1 MAINLKNYKGN
12 TFSKETKSSTSS
24 KKSTSILDFLN
35 QDIELFNSYFN
46 NKIKQSFYSN
56 LETLL
61 TAGLDIQNALSL
73 IEEGQKKKATK
84 AIIHELQ
91 QEVVNG
97 QALSEAMQSVGRFTN
112 YEIQSVRIGEET
124 GRLNIVL
131 AELADF
137 FEKSLKYRRQLLG
150 ALSYPLFVSSFALGV
165 VYFLL
170 RYLVPMFSG
179 IYGRFDKELPAITQ
193 KIVTISEWLQS
204 YSYLVFLAIFGLVIF
219 LYWQRTKIWF
229 RKWSAKVLLR
239 MPIFGSII
247 KQIYLARFCQSMFLL
262 LSAKVPLLKAV
273 ALVRQMIAF
282 YPIEQAL
289 EQSEQGIIQGE
300 LLSTM
305 LKQSKFFPNQLLAL
319 LAVGEEA
326 SRLEQMF
333 SKLAKQY
340 NEAVDQQTE
349 VVGRL
354 IEPVLII
361 GLGLLVG
368 IILVAMYMPLFQLST
383 NV

>member
-1 MAINLKNYKGN
+1 MSINLKNYRQEKKVAKKTN
-12 TFSKETKSSTSS
+12 T
-24 KKSTSILDFLN
+24 TSIADFFN

-46 NKIKQSFYSN
+46 NKIKQGFYAN

-61 TAGLDIQNALSL
+61 TAGLDIQNALTL

-84 AIIHELQ
+84 AIIVQLREA
-91 QEVVNG
+91 VVDG
-97 QALSEAMQSVGRFTN
+97 LALSKAMESVGRFTN
-112 YEIQSVRIGEET
+112 YEVQSVRIGEET

-131 AELADF
+131 DELADF
-137 FEKSLKYRRQLLG
+137 FEKSLKYKRQLIG
-150 ALSYPLFVSSFALGV
+150 ALSYPFFISSFALAV

-179 IYGRFDKELPAITQ
+179 IYGRFDKELPTITQ

-204 YSYLVFLAIFGLVIF
+204 YSYLVFLGLLGIIIF
-219 LYWQRTKIWF
+219 LYWKRTTVWF
-229 RKWSAKVLLR
+229 RKWSAKLLLR

-273 ALVRQMIAF
+273 SLVRQMIAF

-289 EQSEQGIIQGE
+289 EQSEQGIVQGE

-305 LKQSKFFPNQLLAL
+305 LRKSNFFPNQLLAL
-319 LAVGEEA
+319 LTVGEEA

-340 NEAVDQQTE
+340 NEGVDQQTE